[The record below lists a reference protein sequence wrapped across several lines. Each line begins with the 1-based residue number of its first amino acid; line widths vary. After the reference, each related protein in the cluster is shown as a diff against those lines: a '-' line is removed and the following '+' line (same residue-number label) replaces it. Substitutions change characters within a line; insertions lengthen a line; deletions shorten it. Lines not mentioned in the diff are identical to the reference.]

1 VAAGSRG
8 RHLAWVIER
17 SIMTVFTPAA
27 TSARPAVGQT
37 RARRAHISFRRFRR
51 TRPFWGCLVLALGG
65 YFVLAPVVSST
76 SMTMQLGVGGVSGY
90 ILGGGMIAAAG
101 VAVVMP
107 QQRHF
112 PAIMAMIFS
121 VASLPLANLGGW
133 LIGML
138 FGIIGSGLVF
148 AWAPFTD
155 EQLARIAARA
165 QRRAERRTRGR
176 RSPTT
181 T

>member
-1 VAAGSRG
+1 
-8 RHLAWVIER
+8 
-17 SIMTVFTPAA
+17 MTTFTPAVA
-27 TSARPAVGQT
+27 TAPPVVRQT
-37 RARRAHISFRRFRR
+37 RARRAHVSFRRFRR
-51 TRPFWGCLVLALGG
+51 TRPFWGGLVLALGG

-90 ILGGGMIAAAG
+90 ILGGGMIAAAA
-101 VAVVMP
+101 VAVVKP

-138 FGIIGSGLVF
+138 FGIVGSGLVF
-148 AWAPFTD
+148 AWTPFTD
-155 EQLARIAARA
+155 AQLARIAARA
-165 QRRAERRTRGR
+165 ERRAERRARGR
-176 RSPTT
+176 RSQATP
-181 T
+181 